1 MAENAEVEVTQVRKS
16 TDPCR
21 CCWHCR
27 HYIRPLTIDLLDGPV
42 TDVCTVDRFP
52 AQYLQPDQWH
62 QGDKDVLP
70 DDYCERFEID
80 PPPTTTDA

>member
-1 MAENAEVEVTQVRKS
+1 MSEVRKS
-16 TDPCR
+16 SDPCR

-27 HYIRPLTIDLLDGPV
+27 FFIRPLTITMLDGPV
-42 TDVCTVDRFP
+42 TDVCTVDRC
-52 AQYLQPDQWH
+52 PDQYQLDQRH

-80 PPPTTTDA
+80 PPPKTTDA